1 MSRVFLGSQNFY
13 GYSRPVEDR
22 EAYTEPDVVS
32 LSIILLSEMNH
43 PQFFIF
49 VHLTR
54 FSSFYVFFAILPTLV
69 ITLVCVIAT
78 FITPPT
84 PEDITARVSLLQGD
98 LDIRTVK

>member
-32 LSIILLSEMNH
+32 PSMILPSEMDH

-84 PEDITARVSLLQGD
+84 PEDITARVSYFKAILGLFS
-98 LDIRTVK
+98 L